1 MPFFAPVAGDCL
13 SVEVGVKREV
23 YIFYLRRVLKHI
35 CDRLAEREICSVLA
49 LSVGVV
55 VAVYAVAEIFGVF
68 GAVRHKLGF
77 FCYIGHCSAEIR
89 QKTSL
94 FHQPLLQKSEL
105 FFIYPMRCE

>member
-1 MPFFAPVAGDCL
+1 MTKTV
-13 SVEVGVKREV
+13 SVSQFVS
-23 YIFYLRRVLKHI
+23 RRVFLG
-35 CDRLAEREICSVLA
+35 AAAA
-49 LSVGVV
+49 LGVV
-55 VAVYAVAEIFGVF
+55 VAVDAVAEIFGVF

-105 FFIYPMRCE
+105 FLIYPMRCE